1 MTDVDLDFL
10 ARQQDSI
17 LAEISGLRDDIRVLA
32 ATLLRAISGA
42 AVARTKMHARRL
54 GLTSHVDRGRPRSE
68 FVD

>member
-42 AVARTKMHARRL
+42 AVARTKMNARRL
-54 GLTSHVDRGRPRSE
+54 GLTSHVDRGRPRS
-68 FVD
+68 DS